1 MDLALLPS
9 INAVLNGLAATFLVA
24 GRFWIKRGDRE
35 RHKRAMSTAFA
46 ISSLFLV
53 LYVIH
58 KASRGFESIT
68 YNAVGAAKTA
78 YLALLFS
85 HLTLAMLVPVMAIA
99 LIWLGLRGRFT
110 SHARLARWAWPIWMY
125 VSVTGVMIY
134 LLLYQLNP
142 AAAG

>member
-53 LYVIH
+53 FYVIH

>member
-1 MDLALLPS
+1 MDLALLPA
-9 INAVLNGLAATFLVA
+9 INASLNGLATLFLLA
-24 GRFWIKRGDRE
+24 GRIAIKRGERE
-35 RHKRAMSTAFA
+35 RHKRLMVTAFS
-46 ISSLFLV
+46 ISSVFLL

-85 HLTLAMLVPVMAIA
+85 HLTLAMTVPVLAIA
-99 LIWLGLRGRFT
+99 LIYLGVRGRFAG
-110 SHARLARWAWPIWMY
+110 HARLARWAWPIWMY
-125 VSVTGVMIY
+125 VSVTGVIIY

-142 AAAG
+142 VAA